1 MGTHD
6 RLRRGAHPPQS
17 RRRWWSRTAAVFIVA
32 LAASACAAQA
42 ETEDTVVLRF
52 ADGHSATHP
61 IPANGTKYFLEQLEE
76 KGPEVGL
83 EIEYYPG
90 QQLGKFADM
99 PTMLATGIADI
110 AAIAPAYLSAS
121 MPLASVFDLPGY
133 TTDSCAGAR
142 AATRALAEG
151 STLRETELDE
161 SGMHP
166 IWSAFYGGYEVMT
179 TEVADGPHSQA
190 GAILRS
196 PGGAV
201 DRVVHEMGA
210 AGVSMPLG
218 EMYEALERGT
228 VEGTVASPMSMAP
241 YGLAEVLAHS
251 TIGADL
257 GSVTVIYAVADE
269 KWESLTDEQR
279 EVITEA
285 ARGAE
290 KNLCEAVNEY
300 LPKARAEMEEDGTIL
315 DHLTPEQ
322 QAQWRTEITLPARE
336 SWVTDLSGMGLPA
349 GAVLSEWESAL
360 AAEGVTND

>member
-6 RLRRGAHPPQS
+6 RLRREARPPQP
-17 RRRWWSRTAAVFIVA
+17 RRRWWSRTAAVFTVA
-32 LAASACAAQA
+32 IATSACAAQA
-42 ETEDTVVLRF
+42 ETPETLVLRF

-76 KGPEVGL
+76 KGSDVGL

-90 QQLGKFADM
+90 QQLGKFADA

-110 AAIAPAYLSAS
+110 AAVAPAYLSAS
-121 MPLASVFDLPGY
+121 MPLTSVFDLPGY
-133 TTDSCAGAR
+133 TADSCAGAR
-142 AATRALAEG
+142 AATRALSEG
-151 STLRETELDE
+151 STLRETELE
-161 SGMHP
+161 PVGVHP
-166 IWSAFYGGYEVMT
+166 IWSVFYGGYELMT
-179 TEVADGPHSQA
+179 AEVADDPHGQA

-218 EMYEALERGT
+218 EMYEAIERGT

-241 YGLAEVLAHS
+241 YGLSEVLQHS

-257 GSVTVIYAVADE
+257 GAVTVIYAVAED
-269 KWESLTDEQR
+269 KWESLTDAQR
-279 EVITEA
+279 QVITEA
-285 ARGAE
+285 AQGAE
-290 KNLCEAVNEY
+290 QNLCEAVNDY
-300 LPKARAEMEEDGTIL
+300 LPESRVQMEQDGTVL
-315 DHLTPEQ
+315 NYLSPEQ
-322 QAQWRTEITLPARE
+322 KAQWRTEITLPARE
-336 SWVTDLSGMGLPA
+336 SWMTDLSSMGLPA
-349 GAVLSEWESAL
+349 EAVLSEWESAL